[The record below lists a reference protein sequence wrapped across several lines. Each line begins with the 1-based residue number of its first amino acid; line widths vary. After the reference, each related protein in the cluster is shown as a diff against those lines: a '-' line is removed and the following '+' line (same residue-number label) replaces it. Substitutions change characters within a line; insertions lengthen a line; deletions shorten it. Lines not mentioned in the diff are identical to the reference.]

1 MKKGMWWL
9 HLGVLALSGCAFTPS
24 GKMEKA
30 LESGRAVVISPGFTE
45 GGALWVRQGSP
56 DQSFTLSVMA
66 EAKTR
71 IGGAYQ
77 MVVVEPGTYHLI
89 AASGYAGPG
98 RAVPGALAAPGAVG
112 TVGQLFML
120 NRMYSEPY
128 IERVWKD
135 RVVERG
141 MIPGATYCASAGR
154 YGDCQVWG
162 QNPPTYYERIAQEAG
177 WYEEKRF
184 RPAVNVVDRVLAFGR
199 RGPLATL
206 EVRAGDAL
214 LINTV
219 RVPVLDVGHDAQ
231 RCAPGEEKAEVAC
244 PLDRVVV
251 ESGQINMDFFREQ
264 ASTGRTPLDPA
275 LLARVKAQP
284 VEPVG
289 RRAGRSADG
298 LALYEFSGAPA
309 VAPRLTSPRERPA
322 R

>member
-1 MKKGMWWL
+1 MKKVMWSL
-9 HLGVLALSGCAFTPS
+9 HLVVLALSGCAFTPS
-24 GKMEKA
+24 GKMEEA
-30 LESGRAVVISPGFTE
+30 LKSGRAVVISPGFTA
-45 GGALWVRQGSP
+45 GGALWVRQGNP
-56 DQSFTLSVMA
+56 DQRFTLSIMA

-71 IGGAYQ
+71 IGTAYQ
-77 MVVVEPGTYHLI
+77 MAVVEPGTYHLVGV
-89 AASGYAGPG
+89 SGYAGPG
-98 RAVPGALAAPGAVG
+98 RAVPGALPAPGAVG
-112 TVGQLFML
+112 AVGQVIML

-141 MIPGATYCASAGR
+141 MIPGAPYCASAGR
-154 YGDCQVWG
+154 YGDCLVWG

-177 WYEEKRF
+177 WYEEKRY

-206 EVRAGDAL
+206 EVRAGEAL

-219 RVPVLDVGHDAQ
+219 RVPVQDIGYDPQ
-231 RCAPGEEKAEVAC
+231 RCAPGEEKEEVAC

-251 ESGQINMDFFREQ
+251 ESGQINMDFFLEQ
-264 ASTGRTPLDPA
+264 ASTGRAPLDPA
-275 LLARVKAQP
+275 LLARVKAHP
-284 VEPVG
+284 IEPVG

-298 LALYEFSGAPA
+298 LTQYEYSGAPT

>member
-30 LESGRAVVISPGFTE
+30 LESGQAVVISPGFTE
-45 GGALWVRQGSP
+45 GGALWVRQGHP

-77 MVVVEPGTYHLI
+77 MVVVE
-89 AASGYAGPG
+89 
-98 RAVPGALAAPGAVG
+98 
-112 TVGQLFML
+112 
-120 NRMYSEPY
+120 
-128 IERVWKD
+128 
-135 RVVERG
+135 RG

-154 YGDCQVWG
+154 YGDCLVWG

-219 RVPVLDVGHDAQ
+219 RVPVQDIGYDAQ

-251 ESGQINMDFFREQ
+251 LSGQINMDFFREQ
-264 ASTGRTPLDPA
+264 ASSGRAPLDPA
-275 LLARVKAQP
+275 LLARVKAHP

-289 RRAGRSADG
+289 RYAGRSADG
-298 LALYEFSGAPA
+298 LAQYEFSGTTAM
-309 VAPRLTSPRERPA
+309 APRLTSPRERPA